1 MIKVALDARYG
12 LHANR
17 RGIGVYVYHLLQE
30 WKAHPP
36 DDISWI
42 AFGDQRAD
50 PTVVAELSSHNIEVQ
65 ILPEEPFAFWEQ
77 VAFPRAAVK
86 AGCTL
91 IHATANVAPL
101 LSPLPLVLTLHDVIE
116 WHRGKDFPSALSL
129 RHRLSRLYR
138 MNAIRRNVK
147 QARIILTVSHHAARD
162 IIKVLGV
169 PESKMMVAPIGY
181 AHRQMEPDNS
191 VLQRENLTSRGYAM
205 AFGALDLRKNTQM
218 LLEIWNRNVMPLDL
232 VLVGFEPHALE
243 VVRMRWGT
251 PPRIHLLGFES
262 DAVIRALLDNAAVF
276 LFPSF
281 YEGFGLPVL
290 EAMASGIP
298 TLVAKGTVA
307 AEIAGEA
314 AISIEPR
321 DPDLWK
327 QALINLVENPAL
339 SEPMVQRG
347 FEVLRGHPWSRTARL
362 TALAYAG
369 VSSTDPH
376 SSGVVGTE

>member
-12 LHANR
+12 LHSNR
-17 RGIGVYVYHLLQE
+17 RGIGVYVYHLLKE
-30 WKAHPP
+30 WKTHPP

-42 AFGDQRAD
+42 AFGDRRAD
-50 PTVVAELSSHNIEVQ
+50 PAVVAELSSHNIKVQ
-65 ILPEEPFAFWEQ
+65 ILPEEPFARWEQ
-77 VAFPRAAVK
+77 VAFPHAAVK

-91 IHATANVAPL
+91 MHATANVAPL
-101 LSPLPLVLTLHDVIE
+101 VCPFPLVLTLHDVIE
-116 WHRGKDFPSALSL
+116 WHRGKDFPATLSL

-147 QARIILTVSHHAARD
+147 QARIILTVSDHAARD

-169 PESKMMVAPIGY
+169 PKSKILVAPIGY
-181 AHRQMEPDNS
+181 SHRQMEPDNS
-191 VLQRENLTSRGYAM
+191 VLQKENLTPKRYAM
-205 AFGALDLRKNTQM
+205 AFGALDPRKNIQM
-218 LLEIWNRNVMPLDL
+218 LLEIWNSNVMPLDL
-232 VLVGFEPHALE
+232 VLVGFEPRALE
-243 VVRMRWGT
+243 LIRMRWGT
-251 PPRIHLLGFES
+251 THRIHLLGFES

-290 EAMASGIP
+290 EAMASGVP

-307 AEIAGEA
+307 AEISGEA

-321 DPDLWK
+321 DTDLWK
-327 QALINLVENPAL
+327 HALISLMEDRAL
-339 SEPMVQRG
+339 SETMVQRG
-347 FEVLRGHPWSRTARL
+347 LEVLRNHPWSRTARL

-369 VSSTDPH
+369 VSADEPH
-376 SSGVVGTE
+376 SSEAIGPD